1 MRKSLIVLAAVAPL
15 LGLGA
20 FAAAAVPAFAD
31 NDDDEAASTTTPAL
45 LPSGPMELEALPSQP
60 VTAGPLSVRGLG
72 CDDEDDDHG
81 GSHGHDDDDGDDD

>member
-1 MRKSLIVLAAVAPL
+1 MRKSLSILAVVVPL

-31 NDDDEAASTTTPAL
+31 NDDDEIACISGPAL
-45 LPSGPMELEALPSQP
+45 LPSGPIELEALPAQQ
-60 VTAGPLSVRGLG
+60 VTTGPLSVRGLG

-81 GSHGHDDDDGDDD
+81 GSRGDDDGDDD